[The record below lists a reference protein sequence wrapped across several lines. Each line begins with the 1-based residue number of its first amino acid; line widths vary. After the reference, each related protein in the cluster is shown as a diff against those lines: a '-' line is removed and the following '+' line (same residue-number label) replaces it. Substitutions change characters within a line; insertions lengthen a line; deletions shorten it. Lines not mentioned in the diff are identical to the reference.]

1 MKKLDKDIRYEFT
14 FEERK
19 ALRDATDIIHF
30 LSLDMNR
37 DDKLI
42 INESKYATFVRQF
55 DKDQVIELFAM
66 LNQLKDAYE
75 LSIKMIEPV
84 IKEGKK

>member
-19 ALRDATDIIHF
+19 ALRDATDIIH
-30 LSLDMNR
+30 LLNLDMNR
-37 DDKLI
+37 DDKLVI
-42 INESKYATFVRQF
+42 KESKYATFIRQY
-55 DKDQVIELFAM
+55 DKDQVIELFAL

-75 LSIKMIEPV
+75 LNIKMKDPV
-84 IKEGKK
+84 VKEGKK